1 MKAPIIAIDG
11 PAGTGKSST
20 AQGVASALRWE
31 YVDSGAFYRVAAL
44 LALRHDVD
52 LEDATGRA
60 ALRDRLENA
69 RIDQRLVGG
78 KLRTWLDDTD
88 VTGAIRSAA
97 VTRTVSRV
105 AEDASVRSIV
115 NQDLR
120 RRVGEKPAVLDGR
133 DIGTVVFPEAFLK
146 IYLVASL
153 EERARRRAR
162 EAEPDGRELDSALL
176 ASYGQG
182 LAERDRRDRER
193 AEAPLVAAPDAVHLD
208 TTNLDLETQIARVV
222 QMARDRMNQAS

>member
-1 MKAPIIAIDG
+1 M
-11 PAGTGKSST
+11 
-20 AQGVASALRWE
+20 
-31 YVDSGAFYRVAAL
+31 DSGAFYRVAAL
-44 LALRHDVD
+44 LALRHQVD
-52 LEDATGRA
+52 LGETTGRA
-60 ALRDRLENA
+60 KLRERLENM
-69 RIDQRLVGG
+69 RIDQRTVGG

-88 VTGAIRSAA
+88 VTSAIRSAA

-105 AEDASVRSIV
+105 AEDPSVRSIV

-120 RRVGEKPAVLDGR
+120 RRVGEEPAVVDGR

-162 EAEPDGRELDSALL
+162 EAEPEGRELDAALL
-176 ASYGQG
+176 ASYGQE

-193 AEAPLVAAPDAVHLD
+193 AEAPLVAAPDAVRLD
-208 TTNLDLETQIARVV
+208 TTNLDLATQVARVV
-222 QMARDRMNQAS
+222 RMARDRMNQAS

>member
-1 MKAPIIAIDG
+1 M
-11 PAGTGKSST
+11 
-20 AQGVASALRWE
+20 
-31 YVDSGAFYRVAAL
+31 DSGAFYRVAAL
-44 LALRHDVD
+44 LALRHQVD
-52 LEDATGRA
+52 LEETTGRTK
-60 ALRDRLENA
+60 LRERLENT
-69 RIDQRLVGG
+69 RIDQRMVGG

-88 VTGAIRSAA
+88 VTGSIRSAA
-97 VTRTVSRV
+97 VTRAVSRV
-105 AEDASVRSIV
+105 AEDPSVRSIV

-120 RRVGEKPAVLDGR
+120 RRVGEEPAVVDGR

-162 EAEPDGRELDSALL
+162 EAEPEGRELDAALL

-208 TTNLDLETQIARVV
+208 TTDLDLETQVARVV
-222 QMARDRMNQAS
+222 RMARDRMNQAS

>member
-20 AQGVASALRWE
+20 AQGVASALQWS
-31 YVDSGAFYRVAAL
+31 YVDSGAFYRAAAL
-44 LALRHDVD
+44 LALRHQVD
-52 LEDATGRA
+52 LEQTTGRVE
-60 ALRDRLENA
+60 LRERLENA
-69 RIDQRLVGG
+69 CIDQRMVGG
-78 KLRTWLDDTD
+78 KLQTWLDDTD
-88 VTGAIRSAA
+88 VTGAIRSEA
-97 VTRTVSRV
+97 VTRAVSRV
-105 AEDASVRSIV
+105 AEDPSVRSIV

-120 RRVGEKPAVLDGR
+120 RRVGEEPAVVDGR

-162 EAEPDGRELDSALL
+162 EAEPGGRELDGALL
-176 ASYGQG
+176 ASYEQG

-222 QMARDRMNQAS
+222 RMARDRMNQAS

>member
-1 MKAPIIAIDG
+1 VKAPIIAIDG

-20 AQGVASALRWE
+20 AQGVASTLQWA

-44 LALRHDVD
+44 LTLRHDVD

-69 RIDQRLVGG
+69 RIDQRVVGG

-97 VTRTVSRV
+97 VTRIVSRV

-120 RRVGEKPAVLDGR
+120 RRVGEKPAVVDGR

-162 EAEPDGRELDSALL
+162 EAEPEGRGLDGALL

-182 LAERDRRDRER
+182 LAERDRRDQER
-193 AEAPLVAAPDAVHLD
+193 AEAPLAAAPDAIRLD

-222 QMARDRMNQAS
+222 RMARDRMNQAS

>member
-1 MKAPIIAIDG
+1 MKSPIIAIDG

-20 AQGVASALRWE
+20 AQGVASALEWS

-44 LALRHDVD
+44 LALRHEVD
-52 LEDATGRA
+52 LEETTGREK
-60 ALRDRLENA
+60 LRQRLENT
-69 RIDQRLVGG
+69 RIDQRMVGG
-78 KLRTWLDDTD
+78 KLRTWLDDAD

-97 VTRTVSRV
+97 VTRAVSRV
-105 AEDASVRSIV
+105 AEDPSVRSIV

-120 RRVGEKPAVLDGR
+120 RRVGGEPAVVDGR
-133 DIGTVVFPEAFLK
+133 DIGTVVVPEAVLK

-162 EAEPDGRELDSALL
+162 EAEPEGRELDAALL

-193 AEAPLVAAPDAVHLD
+193 AEAPLVAAPDAVRLD
-208 TTNLDLETQIARVV
+208 TTNLDLETQVARVV
-222 QMARDRMNQAS
+222 RMARDRMNQAS